1 MRPGSLVSLSNSG
14 APVHVRG
21 LEFRARSPTW
31 ARCPAGTLAIVLET
45 FIENMQDGPSM
56 DSYARVMVG
65 DLVGFVWL
73 YECKV
78 INETG

>member
-1 MRPGSLVSLSNSG
+1 MKQGDLVSLSNNG
-14 APVHVRG
+14 APVHVRVEVG
-21 LEFRARSPTW
+21 RESAW

-56 DSYARVMVG
+56 DSYAKVMVG
-65 DLVGFVWL
+65 DLVGLVWL

-78 INETG
+78 INEDR